1 MRRLFADA
9 HYLEEWPSDLQLG
22 ALNPHSPVTRISW
35 FAATAYCRQK
45 TSPYQQLISGNL
57 PFMITATLI
66 DAEGLI
72 VEQQIDVNHEAK
84 PLVDKAFKLLN
95 K

>member
-1 MRRLFADA
+1 
-9 HYLEEWPSDLQLG
+9 
-22 ALNPHSPVTRISW
+22 
-35 FAATAYCRQK
+35 
-45 TSPYQQLISGNL
+45 
-57 PFMITATLI
+57 MITATLI